1 MPDTKPV
8 PLHQRIRDDI
18 EQRIRSG
25 AWPPGHRIP
34 PEHALM
40 AEYGCSRM
48 TVNKAL
54 GALVAQRLVVR
65 RKRSGSHVRA
75 PDPQIESVALQIADI
90 AVEVSQRG
98 RPYRF
103 ELLARRRRAAH
114 PALAPEQDL
123 RADDGRV
130 LELRGLHLANG
141 RPFALETRLLNPQLL
156 PDALTRDFA
165 DTSPGSWLLHT
176 IPWTTA
182 THRIGAV
189 AADATQAGHL
199 QVAAGS
205 ACLTI
210 ERQTWRGGD
219 CVTFVRQLF
228 LGTHYELVAG
238 QAPQPET
245 DGRRRR
251 G

>member
-1 MPDTKPV
+1 MSRAKPA
-8 PLHQRIRDDI
+8 PLHQRIRAEV

-25 AWPPGHRIP
+25 QWPPGHRIP

-40 AEYGCSRM
+40 ADYGCSRM

-54 GALVAQRLVVR
+54 GALAEQRLIVR
-65 RKRSGSHVRA
+65 RKGSGSFVRT
-75 PDPQIESVALQIADI
+75 PDPQIESVALQIPDI
-90 AVEVSQRG
+90 AVEVGQRG
-98 RPYRF
+98 MAYRF
-103 ELLARRRRAAH
+103 ELLSRRRRAAR
-114 PALAPEQDL
+114 PGLAQEQALA
-123 RADDGRV
+123 AGDGRV
-130 LELRGLHLANG
+130 LELRGLHLADG
-141 RPFALETRLLNPQLL
+141 RPFALETRLLNPQML
-156 PDALTRDFA
+156 PEALERDFS
-165 DTSPGSWLLHT
+165 DTSPGSWLLRT

-189 AADATQAGHL
+189 AANAAQAGHL
-199 QVAAGS
+199 RVAAGS

-238 QAPQPET
+238 SAPDVAGSQATPRP
-245 DGRRRR
+245 
-251 G
+251 